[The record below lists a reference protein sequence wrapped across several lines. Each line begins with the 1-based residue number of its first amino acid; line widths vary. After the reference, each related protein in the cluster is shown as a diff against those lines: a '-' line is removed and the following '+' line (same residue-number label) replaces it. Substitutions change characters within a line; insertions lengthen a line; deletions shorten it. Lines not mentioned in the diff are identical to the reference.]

1 MYLTTDKQVRVKLCR
16 ILGVISNHG
25 FSQEYLAQ
33 FRNLAE
39 NGKVRRGAEPGHKD
53 GWGIV
58 LYDGKTPKYL
68 AREPKNAS
76 ADPRYLEVSERLAE
90 AEEGILLAHLRKATR
105 NGGPPS
111 VENTHPFV
119 NGRWVFAHNGGIRG
133 FNIKPRGLRGT
144 TDSERFFRLLTNR
157 IAKGASFEDALAWAV
172 SFVRRNFN
180 YSSLNFVLSDGSVL
194 YAYRDCNEAENYYTM
209 LYKHSKKE
217 VVVSQEPLGGGGWKS
232 IPNRNLALVRKDLS
246 VQVQPLQLYQE

>member
-1 MYLTTDKQVRVKLCR
+1 MQVAVILCR
-16 ILGVISNHG
+16 VLGVVSKEG
-25 FSQEYLAQ
+25 FSQKYMAE

-58 LYDGKTPKYL
+58 LYDGRTPKYL
-68 AREPKNAS
+68 AREPKSAS
-76 ADPRYLEVSERLAE
+76 ADPKYLEVSEQLAKVQ
-90 AEEGILLAHLRKATR
+90 EGVLLAHLRKATR

-119 NGRWVFAHNGGIRG
+119 NGRWAFAHNGGIRR
-133 FNIKPRGLRGT
+133 FNIKPRGLQGA

-157 IAKGASFEDALAWAV
+157 IEKSASFEDALAWAV

-180 YSSLNFVLSDGSVL
+180 YSSLNFVLSDGNVL

-217 VVVSQEPLGGGGWKS
+217 VVVSQEPLAGGGWKS
-232 IPNRNLALVRKDLS
+232 IPNRNLAVVRKDLS
-246 VQVQPLQLYQE
+246 VQIQPLQLHSEWA